1 MRLPHRFGRYVLLE
15 KLAQGGLAEIYR
27 AQYSAE
33 SGFSKEVAV
42 KRLLPIWSDNKQF
55 TNMLVDEA
63 KALVHLSHPN
73 IVQVFELGRDQELF
87 YISMELVDGVDLRQL
102 FQKMVTEK
110 IVLPRKLLLFIF
122 AEVIRALDFAHSK
135 KDGSGK
141 ELKIIHR
148 DISPQNIMVSYD
160 GAVKVA
166 DFGIAK
172 GLHRSWETTVT
183 QIKGKFSY
191 MSPEQA
197 VGGDIDARS
206 DLYSLGIVLYEFL
219 SGRRLF
225 EGASDLAVLES
236 VRQGS
241 LPKEG
246 LADLPKELREI
257 IYKLLQK
264 NLEDRYP
271 TATELLADIHR
282 FASERQEWG
291 NGFELSQFLKN
302 IFPEKP
308 KVPLLGEATRK
319 TLLMKANT
327 SSAPKQKQKW
337 WVGVSGVALALVL
350 IFAGWKWIPFFS
362 SGSGTGSV
370 HIETDPPVARVV
382 LKVGDKEVRGETPF
396 SLEGLDVQKEMPVIL
411 SIQKGEYRSIEERFA
426 LNSSIHSFSRKY
438 VLEKATPAT
447 LNIQA
452 QPWGYVTI
460 PGVMS
465 KQETPLTGIS
475 LKPGSYTIR
484 VYYPPSETWV
494 QSLLTVADGGRHS
507 CLAIFGDKA
516 TLTCRK

>member
-197 VGGDIDARS
+197 VGGDIDPPS
-206 DLYSLGIVLYEFL
+206 YLYSL
-219 SGRRLF
+219 
-225 EGASDLAVLES
+225 
-236 VRQGS
+236 
-241 LPKEG
+241 
-246 LADLPKELREI
+246 
-257 IYKLLQK
+257 
-264 NLEDRYP
+264 
-271 TATELLADIHR
+271 
-282 FASERQEWG
+282 
-291 NGFELSQFLKN
+291 
-302 IFPEKP
+302 
-308 KVPLLGEATRK
+308 
-319 TLLMKANT
+319 
-327 SSAPKQKQKW
+327 
-337 WVGVSGVALALVL
+337 L
-350 IFAGWKWIPFFS
+350 IFF
-362 SGSGTGSV
+362 
-370 HIETDPPVARVV
+370 
-382 LKVGDKEVRGETPF
+382 
-396 SLEGLDVQKEMPVIL
+396 
-411 SIQKGEYRSIEERFA
+411 Y
-426 LNSSIHSFSRKY
+426 
-438 VLEKATPAT
+438 
-447 LNIQA
+447 
-452 QPWGYVTI
+452 
-460 PGVMS
+460 
-465 KQETPLTGIS
+465 
-475 LKPGSYTIR
+475 
-484 VYYPPSETWV
+484 
-494 QSLLTVADGGRHS
+494 
-507 CLAIFGDKA
+507 
-516 TLTCRK
+516 